1 MHLFHTYQ
9 VDEESVPL
17 IILDQALDHLHLVHR
32 IPNYSKHP
40 EEKAKSIVIDQN
52 TEKLRKYSH
61 TDAVKQNNNQQSLK
75 LEVKSF
81 N

>member
-9 VDEESVPL
+9 VDEEFVPL
-17 IILDQALDHLHLVHR
+17 IILDQALDHLHLVHK

-52 TEKLRKYSH
+52 TEKHKIFTHRCPE
-61 TDAVKQNNNQQSLK
+61 VKQPTTSQIRR
-75 LEVKSF
+75 ETF
-81 N
+81 